1 MKGLTTVSAL
11 CQNEISSAITNFA
24 IFIVLRSSEERRIWV
39 KPGRIQT
46 NSGKRQEMVKWTIF
60 KVQRTAKVQFLS
72 TYKPT
77 QALYKRRIYKSSS
90 RLSWSREKFIL
101 Y

>member
-46 NSGKRQEMVKWTIF
+46 NSGKR
-60 KVQRTAKVQFLS
+60 
-72 TYKPT
+72 
-77 QALYKRRIYKSSS
+77 
-90 RLSWSREKFIL
+90 
-101 Y
+101 

>member
-46 NSGKRQEMVKWTIF
+46 NSGTRLEMVKWTIF
-60 KVQRTAKVQFLS
+60 KVQRTGKVQFLS
-72 TYKPT
+72 MYKPT

-90 RLSWSREKFIL
+90 RLS
-101 Y
+101 